1 MEKIFIHA
9 NKTAI
14 YCNSPPMAELLRAR
28 GDRELTDEELTTYGM
43 KGLEKW
49 VVPSNTVVEEDGSIT
64 FTPPTQDQ
72 ILFGPKTSKILQ
84 IDAAMAEIDQKMQR
98 SMSDILAAQVG
109 DPQSLSEDEQNTLND
124 SKAIFASLRELQQM
138 NRELRQSVLDA
149 TSEEAIQAVVPKTIR
164 DVSLA
169 Q

>member
-14 YCNSPPMAELLRAR
+14 YCNSPPMEALLRAR

-49 VVPSNTVVEEDGSIT
+49 VVPSNTVVEDDGSIT

-98 SMSDILAAQVG
+98 SMSDILAAQIG
-109 DPQSLSEDEQNTLND
+109 DAQSLSEDEQTALKD
-124 SKAIFASLRELQQM
+124 SKDIFASLRDLQQM
-138 NRELRQSVLDA
+138 NRKLRQSVLDA
-149 TSEEAIQAVVPKTIR
+149 TSEEAIQAIIPKTIR
-164 DVSLA
+164 DVSLT